1 MHTFRLQPDLNN
13 VNCNSTGTN
22 QGIVLMLVIKIF
34 DVSIFNCFV
43 FPPFCPR
50 TPMRLCLENLQYPIP
65 TPQKFWMKLLDT
77 TMAKTAILLNSENA
91 MGRSQAVR
99 QRVLVPPSLGSNP
112 SAPVSIRN
120 KIIIPLA

>member
-1 MHTFRLQPDLNN
+1 
-13 VNCNSTGTN
+13 
-22 QGIVLMLVIKIF
+22 
-34 DVSIFNCFV
+34 
-43 FPPFCPR
+43 
-50 TPMRLCLENLQYPIP
+50 MRLCLENLQYPIL

-120 KIIIPLA
+120 KFIIAVRWLQTIGYDMALVLTNFR